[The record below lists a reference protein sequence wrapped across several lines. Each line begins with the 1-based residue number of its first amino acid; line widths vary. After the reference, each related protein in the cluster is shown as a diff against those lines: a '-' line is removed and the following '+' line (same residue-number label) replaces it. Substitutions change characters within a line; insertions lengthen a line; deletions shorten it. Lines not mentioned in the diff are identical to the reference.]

1 MAKDNP
7 VQSAIIK
14 ATGLVVLMN
23 LISRVLGFVRDAVI
37 AREFGAGEATDAYF
51 VAYTLPYAL
60 QAVLGMA
67 FLVVIVPV
75 ITSYLTDNNR
85 SEAWNAGSIIFNW
98 TFLILFV
105 VTIVGFILAPQLVSI
120 LAPGFTPGQQELAAE
135 LTRIIFPSIVFMGLG
150 MLLTGLLNAGG
161 IFGVPAFAPGLTN
174 IVIILAVIFLSA
186 QYKVEGLA
194 YGTLAGFIAFFLIQL
209 PSLKKLGFKYF
220 LNFEKSHS
228 ALKQVSRNIFP
239 ILLAISVNQ
248 AYLAINRIFASGL
261 ADGSITAL
269 DFSYRLMAV
278 PLGIFAFAVATTF
291 YPEFSRRISRGDHKG
306 LSDTLLQSLNMIILV
321 SIPAAVG
328 LMVLRYPLVRFIFE
342 RGAFD
347 STATAMT
354 ADALL
359 CFSIGL
365 LGIGAYLI
373 IIRAF
378 FAKDNYRTPL
388 SAGIICVVV
397 NVILSFILI
406 NYLEH
411 KGLALANSLAVT
423 VSVIYMLGAFKLQL
437 PDFQL
442 RKLLGPLVKTAASA
456 IIMGGAIIIL
466 QPYLL
471 VLGDSFIGLAAQ
483 LTVMVLFGI
492 SIFYICASLLKVKEL
507 QDITK
512 LIGKKASNRF

>member
-1 MAKDNP
+1 MANENP

-23 LISRVLGFVRDAVI
+23 IISRVLGFVRDAVI
-37 AREFGAGEATDAYF
+37 AREFGAGEVTDAYF

-67 FLVVIVPV
+67 FLIVIVPV
-75 ITSYLTDNNR
+75 ITSYLTENKK

-98 TFLILFV
+98 TFLILSG

-120 LAPGFTPGQQELAAE
+120 LAPGFAPDQHELAAE

-161 IFGVPAFAPGLTN
+161 IFGLPAFAPGLTN
-174 IVIILAVIFLSA
+174 IVIILAVIFLTA
-186 QYKVEGLA
+186 QFKAEGLA

-209 PSLKKLGFKYF
+209 PSLKRLGFKYYF
-220 LNFEKSHS
+220 NFSRDHT
-228 ALKQVSRNIFP
+228 ALKKVSQNIFP

-261 ADGSITAL
+261 AGGSITAL
-269 DFSYRLMAV
+269 DFSYRLMTV
-278 PLGIFAFAVATTF
+278 PLGIFAFSIATTF
-291 YPEFSRRISRGDHKG
+291 YPEFSRRISRGDYKG
-306 LSDTLLQSLNMIILV
+306 LSDSLIQSLNMIILV

-328 LMVLRYPLVRFIFE
+328 LIVLRYPLVRFIFE

-347 STATAMT
+347 RAATVMT

-359 CFSIGL
+359 YFSLGL

-378 FAKDNYRTPL
+378 FAKDNYKIPL
-388 SAGIICVVV
+388 IAGIICVIV
-397 NVILSFILI
+397 NTILSFILI
-406 NYLEH
+406 NYLDH

-423 VSVIYMLGAFKLQL
+423 VSVIYMLGAFKLHFSE
-437 PDFQL
+437 FQI
-442 RKLLGPLVKTAASA
+442 RKLLEPLVKTAASA
-456 IIMGGAIIIL
+456 IIMGGAIKIL
-466 QPYLL
+466 QPLIS
-471 VLGDSFIGLAAQ
+471 VFGDSFMGLAAQ
-483 LTVMVLFGI
+483 LTIMVAFGI
-492 SIFYICASLLKVKEL
+492 GIFYVCASLLRIKEL
-507 QDITK
+507 QDIRN
-512 LIGKKASNRF
+512 LIRKKVSN